1 MAFRNAILLGLK
13 NPMMYQKCLEE
24 NQDTLA
30 AESVIEIATDFYN
43 SDCQRSIM
51 QTQSTALA
59 AATTIQQG
67 STQVHKSQENHRED
81 GKSKKERGKDVTSQ
95 DKDGMKRQDCHCCGA
110 RPAHPK
116 SECPAK
122 DVLCP
127 NCGKKGTNR
136 GVAQARAQTQART
149 KS

>member
-1 MAFRNAILLGLK
+1 MARGRQDMAFRNAILLGLK

-30 AESVIEIATDFYN
+30 AERVIEIATDFYN

-51 QTQSTALA
+51 QTQSTAPA

-81 GKSKKERGKDVTSQ
+81 GKSEKERGKEEATRLSLLRSKASSSKV
-95 DKDGMKRQDCHCCGA
+95 
-110 RPAHPK
+110 
-116 SECPAK
+116 
-122 DVLCP
+122 
-127 NCGKKGTNR
+127 
-136 GVAQARAQTQART
+136 
-149 KS
+149 